1 MSRIEQL
8 ISEIE
13 EYIDSCKSQ
22 ALSKSKIIVNKE
34 EMEELL
40 VELRMRIP
48 DEITKYQKII
58 SQQQTILNDARSQSD
73 AMLSEVKAQADAM
86 IAQATEQ
93 ANSMVSQASEEANSM
108 VAQANEQTTEMIN
121 EHEIMQRAYS
131 HAEEVISQA
140 NIQAQA
146 IVDAAVNDANN
157 IRQGSIQYTDDM
169 LRSLQTILNHT
180 MDNAKGRFDA
190 FMSSMQSSYD
200 IVSANRNE
208 LSGGIVKEENAEA
221 AAAVENQE
229 TQAD

>member
-22 ALSKSKIIVNKE
+22 ALSKSMIVVNKE

-73 AMLSEVKAQADAM
+73 AMLSEAKAQADAM

>member
-13 EYIDSCKSQ
+13 EYIDSCKFQ
-22 ALSKSKIIVNKE
+22 ALSNSKIIVNKE

-48 DEITKYQKII
+48 DEIKKYQKII
-58 SQQQTILNDARSQSD
+58 SQQETILNDARSQSD
-73 AMLSEVKAQADAM
+73 AMLAEAKAQSDAM

-93 ANSMVSQASEEANSM
+93 ANSM

-146 IVDAAVNDANN
+146 IVDAAANDANN

-169 LRSLQTILNHT
+169 LRSLQTIINHT
-180 MDNAKGRFDA
+180 MDNARGRFDSL
-190 FMSSMQSSYD
+190 MSSLQSSYD

-208 LSGGIVKEENAEA
+208 LSGGASKQEQGQAAPAEENTE
-221 AAAVENQE
+221 
-229 TQAD
+229 D

>member
-73 AMLSEVKAQADAM
+73 AMLSEAKAQADAM

-200 IVSANRNE
+200 IVSVNRNE

>member
-48 DEITKYQKII
+48 DEITKYQKSI

-73 AMLSEVKAQADAM
+73 AMLSEAKAQADAM

>member
-73 AMLSEVKAQADAM
+73 AMLSEAKAQADAM

-93 ANSMVSQASEEANSM
+93 ANSMV
-108 VAQANEQTTEMIN
+108 AQADAQTTEMVN
-121 EHEIMQRAYS
+121 DHEIMQRAYS

>member
-13 EYIDSCKSQ
+13 EYIDSCKFQ
-22 ALSKSKIIVNKE
+22 ALSNSKIIVNKE

-48 DEITKYQKII
+48 DEIKKYQKII
-58 SQQQTILNDARSQSD
+58 SQQETILSDAQAQSESMLADAKKQSD
-73 AMLSEVKAQADAM
+73 SM

-93 ANSMVSQASEEANSM
+93 ANTMVEQATEQANSM
-108 VAQANEQTTEMIN
+108 VAQADAQTNEMVN
-121 EHEIMQRAYS
+121 DHEIMQRAYA
-131 HAEEVISQA
+131 HANEVVEQA
-140 NIQAQA
+140 NVQAQA

>member
-40 VELRMRIP
+40 VELHMRIP

-73 AMLSEVKAQADAM
+73 AMLSEAKAQADAM

>member
-73 AMLSEVKAQADAM
+73 AMLSEAKAQADAM
-86 IAQATEQ
+86 IAQAT
-93 ANSMVSQASEEANSM
+93 EEANSM

>member
-73 AMLSEVKAQADAM
+73 AMLSEAKAQADAM

-208 LSGGIVKEENAEA
+208 LSGGIAKEENAEA

>member
-73 AMLSEVKAQADAM
+73 AMLSEAKAQADAM

-93 ANSMVSQASEEANSM
+93 ANSMVS
-108 VAQANEQTTEMIN
+108 QANEQTTEMIN

>member
-73 AMLSEVKAQADAM
+73 AMLSEAKAQADAM

-131 HAEEVISQA
+131 HAEEVIAQA

>member
-8 ISEIE
+8 IGEIE
-13 EYIDSCKSQ
+13 EYIDSCKFQ
-22 ALSKSKIIVNKE
+22 ALSNSKIIVNKE

-48 DEITKYQKII
+48 DEIKKYQKII
-58 SQQQTILNDARSQSD
+58 SQQETILSDAQAQSD
-73 AMLSEVKAQADAM
+73 SMLADAKKQSDSM

-93 ANSMVSQASEEANSM
+93 ANTMVEQATEQANTM
-108 VAQANEQTTEMIN
+108 VAQADAQTTEMVN
-121 EHEIMQRAYS
+121 DHEIMQRAYA
-131 HAEEVISQA
+131 HANEVVEQA

-157 IRQGSIQYTDDM
+157 IRQGAIQYTDDM

-200 IVSANRNE
+200 IVTNNRKE
-208 LSGGIVKEENAEA
+208 LSPGLVKQEPEAQAAPQEEKNEEA
-221 AAAVENQE
+221 
-229 TQAD
+229 